1 MPIPYF
7 QGIAAV
13 VASVFVHVVIAPH
26 FGRELAWLFTAAAI
40 SIGTASV
47 VLYRSRIAKNYEW
60 YKKTY
65 PQHVAPDGRIKC
77 FNCGSTRIHAHK
89 RMNHSY
95 VRDHFCTQCGTT
107 LYHSPE

>member
-26 FGRELAWLFTAAAI
+26 SGRELAWLFTAAAI

-47 VLYRSRIAKNYEW
+47 VLYRSRIAKNYES

-77 FNCGSTRIHAHK
+77 YNCGSTRIHAHK
-89 RMNHSY
+89 RVKYPRLKSGAC
-95 VRDHFCTQCGTT
+95 R
-107 LYHSPE
+107 E